1 VGRRLGAEIVFPD
14 FCDVANAVGAATGV
28 VARNVTITV
37 EGDGSGL
44 FRLHGPE
51 GTENLTSGAAALA
64 SAEALARK
72 TALAAVAQMGA
83 TQAEVK
89 VSIDK
94 SYLPDAIDENG
105 LLKANITAEAIGRP
119 DTR

>member
-1 VGRRLGAEIVFPD
+1 
-14 FCDVANAVGAATGV
+14 VGAATGV

-51 GTENLTSGAAALA
+51 GTESFGSGAQALA
-64 SAEALARK
+64 AAETLACK

-83 TQAEVK
+83 TKPEVK
-89 VSIDK
+89 VSVVK
-94 SYLPDAIDENG
+94 SHLPDAVDDNG
-105 LLKANITAEAIGRP
+105 LLEAEVRAEAIGRP